1 MSTSSQSDSIAP
13 AADSAAQ
20 TVNSLLL
27 RTYALLQTPLSILKL
42 HQALNAADQ
51 ALAIAAHL
59 HRFDLE
65 PRAYLYRGH
74 VLSAW
79 GRWREAHA
87 AYVRAAS
94 VRGVGFTGTNIRGLT
109 RDCLTMIEFE
119 DVRRQNMRRALEIE
133 GKGKDGLKMVRF
145 RDEENLV
152 LKAFYDY
159 DDDDDTNDDIH
170 DDDETQ
176 SEESHSGLYLIL
188 NGSGEVVGSRES
200 LPDLR
205 SVREITR
212 VMSGKGKPTSPTPS
226 GSQNSGNDGTTTSSL
241 ITATP
246 AEDTSADAV
255 RKRSQVTAQTSTASD
270 ETSPESESKHTT
282 TSSPGQSQNSPSQQG
297 GKSSDEQEVGTGG
310 TKPPS
315 ETDTKPRLGS
325 GAISSLLSALD
336 ENIASPAQE
345 KPLEVS
351 KDGSRQTRN
360 TSLAAIIPDSDI
372 VSPLDLTPSVP
383 HTQFQPSTQ
392 SPTATRPPKKYSESV
407 GEGSQD
413 DESSPSHKVSEK
425 TDATTADPEPELEAV
440 SKRPLYSLSI
450 EVALDSQS
458 VSAVLGKANGLSPQ
472 RPRPIET
479 APRDNVTG
487 HGKNKD
493 EGADN
498 HHILPSAV
506 LQEAEPLT
514 SGSASSESPSPTSV
528 RPLTPR
534 GLVAARERAKR
545 ERERN
550 STQQVMDERLPYPE
564 DSMEFPAPRRCRP
577 ESSQTVTSPGKTQA
591 RDRDVSPVSPIIH
604 TPTPTRPGDIPG
616 FMRSNEPVSPSTPI
630 QNQRLHGSRSSSTD
644 TVVQPPPPVHN
655 TQRRRPLPA
664 GIGAYNN
671 EPDRSGPGFTLRRI
685 KVPPPGALTRTH
697 IFIRP
702 QPLPGGEEE
711 RRMIIQAWNDT
722 FATMPPEFQTML
734 SSRLRYPRYTRDVA
748 ARLRKEEFEKATGES
763 MSSDDYYA
771 LFDLETS
778 NDGMISA
785 LLEWMQGRTW
795 VKVPFVNRI
804 IHQLCRLMYT
814 SAQEEARLRLTYR
827 QDMDAVMEKLDEVET
842 LTRNG
847 DHWGHI
853 PGVVV
858 MSGCSRDA
866 RRWEAFLETARV
878 LALDHQKT
886 EETIENRINDSGEI
900 LQQDLEQLSGILRDM
915 AKNSREVNEYVGAR
929 HQGDQVQR
937 MFQIDNKDLV
947 DSLRILDDQVNRDNE
962 ERRSA
967 VMAFTKIAT
976 QRLEVRQRYAS
987 SLDYAAQHARE
998 PTMLAPGFQPQPPSE
1013 RLGNHPLRSAPNE
1026 MRLSVPVA
1034 SIPSE
1039 APAFATTSRQ
1049 ETPPPR
1055 DGVRFVLSP
1064 RGSQVVEFMDT
1075 TVPPEPSP
1083 VFTDPFSKTWNNLD
1097 LAAARPECLRCPTL
1111 EREISARLAEIKDY
1125 CRILKY
1131 RLDEKLKLES
1141 ALEAVSFREIRAA
1154 MEAIHNYK
1162 KLMDRPEVPESLQ
1175 CIVDLLEMH
1184 GKRVSDQ
1191 VGLLNMSLQ
1200 LGQTGDST
1208 DKMLAETRTT
1218 IRSVKRLADAI
1229 LELKSQ
1235 MALYLEKPF
1244 PKVGDQSGSGEN
1256 EAPENE
1262 KQTRLI
1268 KSLQRQV
1275 QELSERTKRTLEQQ
1289 ATEKLELAR
1298 RVESC
1303 MKEER
1308 DRLRE
1313 QVRTFQ
1319 SKLDMQAEA
1328 QERDSNTEQTVS
1340 DRLRELNRERET
1352 QETELRN
1359 LEAQNN
1365 ALEEQRLKT
1374 TEKLAALETAKEE
1387 SQSELAELARQTQE
1401 LQIKLQAKSEALKWT
1416 SYMTVPRA
1424 VDDASS
1430 DAQQGNRASQLRTE
1444 LISALGKARSDSYR
1458 IFGDQQTR
1466 KALPDIIQ
1474 SVLWPNTK
1482 AKEGIN
1488 ADVPNFW
1495 RLAEFVRRR
1504 KEIIAALGQR
1514 DSHSLQR
1521 AFNLL
1526 EVLHEWN
1533 SDLGAWQTEA
1543 QSAEVW
1549 RSINLLR
1556 SYTNLELGKV
1566 EGLEANASERRKVAG
1581 ALLEQAAA
1589 SEDAEEIKKPWSSLQ
1604 NSLEVQLNG
1613 SADDAPAC
1621 DCKFKPRLCPKHQ
1634 SNGGLMFHN
1643 FMESD
1648 GSRPAEIELTQEAS
1662 EVLQRF
1668 GETFKVSSPV

>member
-1 MSTSSQSDSIAP
+1 MS
-13 AADSAAQ
+13 
-20 TVNSLLL
+20 
-27 RTYALLQTPLSILKL
+27 
-42 HQALNAADQ
+42 
-51 ALAIAAHL
+51 
-59 HRFDLE
+59 E
-65 PRAYLYRGH
+65 
-74 VLSAW
+74 
-79 GRWREAHA
+79 
-87 AYVRAAS
+87 
-94 VRGVGFTGTNIRGLT
+94 
-109 RDCLTMIEFE
+109 
-119 DVRRQNMRRALEIE
+119 
-133 GKGKDGLKMVRF
+133 
-145 RDEENLV
+145 
-152 LKAFYDY
+152 
-159 DDDDDTNDDIH
+159 
-170 DDDETQ
+170 
-176 SEESHSGLYLIL
+176 
-188 NGSGEVVGSRES
+188 
-200 LPDLR
+200 
-205 SVREITR
+205 
-212 VMSGKGKPTSPTPS
+212 KGKPASPTPS
-226 GSQNSGNDGTTTSSL
+226 DSQNSGNDGTTTSSL
-241 ITATP
+241 IIATP
-246 AEDTSADAV
+246 AEETSADAV
-255 RKRSQVTAQTSTASD
+255 RKRSQMTAQASTASD
-270 ETSPESESKHTT
+270 EASPESESKHIT
-282 TSSPGQSQNSPSQQG
+282 TSSSDQSQISSSQQIP
-297 GKSSDEQEVGTGG
+297 KSSDEQEVGPGG
-310 TKPPS
+310 TESSS

-325 GAISSLLSALD
+325 GAISCLLSALD
-336 ENIASPAQE
+336 DEIAPPSWQ
-345 KPLEVS
+345 KPPEIS
-351 KDGSRQTRN
+351 DNGSGQTCN
-360 TSLAAIIPDSDI
+360 TSLAPIVPNPDII
-372 VSPLDLTPSVP
+372 SPLDLTSSSPRA
-383 HTQFQPSTQ
+383 QFQPST
-392 SPTATRPPKKYSESV
+392 STSIALRPPKKKSESV
-407 GEGSQD
+407 DEGSKD
-413 DESSPSHKVSEK
+413 DGSGPSRQVSEE
-425 TDATTADPEPELEAV
+425 TEATAAV
-440 SKRPLYSLSI
+440 SDRFHQNPGPETALGAVSNRPLYSLSI
-450 EVALDSQS
+450 EEALDSQS
-458 VSAVLGKANGLSPQ
+458 MSAVLGRANKPSPQ
-472 RPRPIET
+472 RPLLTET
-479 APRDNVTG
+479 GPMNNVIG
-487 HGKNKD
+487 NGKD
-493 EGADN
+493 VGIGDDDS
-498 HHILPSAV
+498 HILPSAV
-506 LQEAEPLT
+506 LQEAGTLA
-514 SGSASSESPSPTSV
+514 SGPANSETPSPAPV

-534 GLVAARERAKR
+534 GLVAARESAKR
-545 ERERN
+545 ERECN
-550 STQQVMDERLPYPE
+550 GTQQATDERPPYPE
-564 DSMEFPAPRRCRP
+564 DPMEFPAPRRCRP
-577 ESSQTVTSPGKTQA
+577 ESSQTVTSPGESHA
-591 RDRDVSPVSPIIH
+591 RNRDVSPVSPIIH

-630 QNQRLHGSRSSSTD
+630 QNQRRHGSRSSSTD
-644 TVVQPPPPVHN
+644 TIVQPPPPVHN
-655 TQRRRPLPA
+655 HQRRRLLSA
-664 GIGAYNN
+664 GLGAYNN
-671 EPDRSGPGFTLRRI
+671 EPGRSGAGFTLRRI
-685 KVPPPGALTRTH
+685 KVPPPGAPARTH

-711 RRMIIQAWNDT
+711 RRMIIQVWNDT
-722 FATMPPEFQTML
+722 FETMPPEFQTML

-827 QDMDAVMEKLDEVET
+827 QDMDAVMEKLDEVEVKCAAERMERAWRQLDGSVTRQHKFIQQT

-866 RRWEAFLETARV
+866 RRWETFLETARV
-878 LALDHQKT
+878 LALNHRNT
-886 EETIENRINDSGEI
+886 EEIIENRISDSGEI
-900 LQQDLEQLSGILRDM
+900 LQQDLEQLNGVLRDM

-947 DSLRILDDQVNRDNE
+947 DSLRILDDQVKRDND

-998 PTMLAPGFQPQPPSE
+998 STTLAPGFQPQPPTGTF
-1013 RLGNHPLRSAPNE
+1013 GNHSLCSAPNE
-1026 MRLSVPVA
+1026 MRLGVPVA

-1039 APAFATTSRQ
+1039 APAFNTTSQQ

-1075 TVPPEPSP
+1075 TVAPEPSP
-1083 VFTDPFSKTWNNLD
+1083 VFTDPFTETWENLD

-1141 ALEAVSFREIRAA
+1141 ALEAVSERKIREA
-1154 MEAIHNYK
+1154 MEALHNYK
-1162 KLMDRPEVPESLQ
+1162 KLLGRPEVPESLQ

-1191 VGLLNMSLQ
+1191 VGLLTMSLQ
-1200 LGQTGDST
+1200 LGQAGDST

-1218 IRSVKRLADAI
+1218 IRSVTRLADAI

-1244 PKVGDQSGSGEN
+1244 PKTGDQSDSGEKD
-1256 EAPENE
+1256 APENE
-1262 KQTRLI
+1262 KQARLV

-1319 SKLDMQAEA
+1319 SKLEDMQAEA
-1328 QERDSNTEQTVS
+1328 QERDSNTEQIVS
-1340 DRLRELNRERET
+1340 DRLKELNRERET

-1365 ALEEQRLKT
+1365 ALEEQRQKT
-1374 TEKLAALETAKEE
+1374 TDKLAALETAKEE
-1387 SQSELAELARQTQE
+1387 SENELAELARQTQE
-1401 LQIKLQAKSEALKWT
+1401 LQIKLQAKSEAMKWT
-1416 SYMTVPRA
+1416 SYMTIPRA
-1424 VDDASS
+1424 VDDAGS
-1430 DAQQGNRASQLRTE
+1430 DAQQSDRASYLRAE
-1444 LISALGKARSDSYR
+1444 LMAALSKARSESYR

-1466 KALPDIIQ
+1466 KTLPDIIQ
-1474 SVLWPNTK
+1474 SVLWPDTK

-1495 RLAEFVRRR
+1495 RLADFVRRR
-1504 KEIIAALGQR
+1504 KEIIAALEQR
-1514 DSHSLQR
+1514 DLHSLQR

-1533 SDLGAWQTEA
+1533 SNLGAWQTEA
-1543 QSAEVW
+1543 QTAEVW

-1556 SYTNLELGKV
+1556 SYANLGLGKI
-1566 EGLEANASERRKVAG
+1566 EGLEANASERRKVAR
-1581 ALLEQAAA
+1581 ALFEQATA
-1589 SEDAEEIKKPWSSLQ
+1589 SEDAGEIKKPWSSLQ
-1604 NSLEVQLNG
+1604 NSLEVQLNEK
-1613 SADDAPAC
+1613 ADDASAC

-1634 SNGGLMFHN
+1634 TDGGLMFHN

>member
-145 RDEENLV
+145 RDEDMV

-159 DDDDDTNDDIH
+159 DDDDDTNDDID

-205 SVREITR
+205 S
-212 VMSGKGKPTSPTPS
+212 
-226 GSQNSGNDGTTTSSL
+226 
-241 ITATP
+241 A
-246 AEDTSADAV
+246 
-255 RKRSQVTAQTSTASD
+255 STVPD
-270 ETSPESESKHTT
+270 EASPESNSKHTT
-282 TSSPGQSQNSPSQQG
+282 TSSPAQSQTPSP
-297 GKSSDEQEVGTGG
+297 KERRESSDEQNAGPGRM
-310 TKPPS
+310 KPSS
-315 ETDTKPRLGS
+315 EADIKPQLGS
-325 GAISSLLSALD
+325 SALSSLLSALD
-336 ENIASPAQE
+336 DDIVSPAQQ
-345 KPLEVS
+345 KPPDIS
-351 KDGSRQTRN
+351 NDGVPQTRN
-360 TSLAAIIPDSDI
+360 TSLAAIVPDSDI
-372 VSPLDLTPSVP
+372 VSPLDLASSASR
-383 HTQFQPSTQ
+383 TQFQPSTPT
-392 SPTATRPPKKYSESV
+392 PTASRPPKNKSESV
-407 GEGSQD
+407 DEGSRD
-413 DESSPSHKVSEK
+413 DESSPSRKVSEK
-425 TDATTADPEPELEAV
+425 TDATAADPARLRQDLGPEAGLRAV
-440 SKRPLYSLSI
+440 SNRPLYSLSI
-450 EVALDSQS
+450 EEALDSQS
-458 VSAVLGKANGLSPQ
+458 MSAVLGKASKPSP
-472 RPRPIET
+472 RSSLPLEPGSSYD
-479 APRDNVTG
+479 PTG
-487 HGKNKD
+487 HDKD
-493 EGADN
+493 NGEGDDN
-498 HHILPSAV
+498 HHPSAV
-506 LQEAEPLT
+506 LQKGESLA
-514 SGSASSESPSPTSV
+514 SRSASPEITSPASA
-528 RPLTPR
+528 RALTPR
-534 GLVAARERAKR
+534 GEVAARERAKR

-550 STQQVMDERLPYPE
+550 GTQKVMDERPPYPE
-564 DSMEFPAPRRCRP
+564 DPIEFPAPRRCRP
-577 ESSQTVTSPGKTQA
+577 ESSQPVASPGRSHV
-591 RDRDVSPVSPIIH
+591 RDRDVSPISPIIH

-630 QNQRLHGSRSSSTD
+630 QSQRQHGSRSSSTD
-644 TVVQPPPPVHN
+644 TVVQPPPPLHN
-655 TQRRRPLPA
+655 PQRRRPLPA
-664 GIGAYNN
+664 SLGAYNN
-671 EPDRSGPGFTLRRI
+671 EQDRSGPGFTLRRI
-685 KVPPPGALTRTH
+685 KVPPPGAPNRTH
-697 IFIRP
+697 IFIRS

-711 RRMIIQAWNDT
+711 RRMIIQVWNDT

-827 QDMDAVMEKLDEVET
+827 QDMDAVMEKLDEVEVKCAAERMQRAWEQLDGSVRRQHRFIGQT

-866 RRWEAFLETARV
+866 RRWEAFLETARA
-878 LALDHQKT
+878 LALDHRMT
-886 EETIENRINDSGEI
+886 EETMENRINDSEEI
-900 LQQDLEQLSGILRDM
+900 LQQDLEQLSGVLRDM

-947 DSLRILDDQVNRDNE
+947 DSLRILDDQVKRDNDD
-962 ERRSA
+962 RRSA

-987 SLDYAAQHARE
+987 SLDYTTQHTRE
-998 PTMLAPGFQPQPPSE
+998 STTLAPGFQPQPPLG
-1013 RLGNHPLRSAPNE
+1013 RLENHPLRSAPNE

-1039 APAFATTSRQ
+1039 ASAFETTSQQ

-1083 VFTDPFSKTWNNLD
+1083 VFTDPFAKTWENVD
-1097 LAAARPECLRCPTL
+1097 LAAARPECLRCLTL

-1141 ALEAVSFREIRAA
+1141 ALEAVSERKIREA

-1162 KLMDRPEVPESLQ
+1162 KLLDRPEVPESLQ
-1175 CIVDLLEMH
+1175 CIVDLVEMH

-1191 VGLLNMSLQ
+1191 VGLLNRSLQ
-1200 LGQTGDST
+1200 LGQAGDST
-1208 DKMLAETRTT
+1208 EKMLAETRTT

-1235 MALYLEKPF
+1235 MTLYLEKPF
-1244 PKVGDQSGSGEN
+1244 AKTGGQSSSSEN

-1303 MKEER
+1303 MNEES

-1319 SKLDMQAEA
+1319 SKLEDMQAEA

-1340 DRLRELNRERET
+1340 DRLRELNKERET

-1365 ALEEQRLKT
+1365 ALEEQRQKT
-1374 TEKLAALETAKEE
+1374 TNKLAALETAKEE
-1387 SQSELAELARQTQE
+1387 SQNELAELARQTQE
-1401 LQIKLQAKSEALKWT
+1401 LQIKLQAKSEALNWT

-1424 VDDASS
+1424 MDDAGS
-1430 DAQQGNRASQLRTE
+1430 DAQRTDRGSQLRTE
-1444 LISALGKARSDSYR
+1444 LMSALGKARSESYR

-1466 KALPDIIQ
+1466 KTLPDIIQ
-1474 SVLWPNTK
+1474 SVLWPDTK

-1495 RLAEFVRRR
+1495 RLADFVRRR
-1504 KEIIAALGQR
+1504 KEIIAALEQR
-1514 DSHSLQR
+1514 DPHSLQR

-1533 SDLGAWQTEA
+1533 SNLGAWQTEA
-1543 QSAEVW
+1543 QTAEVW

-1556 SYTNLELGKV
+1556 SYANLELGKI
-1566 EGLEANASERRKVAG
+1566 EGLDANASERRKVARE
-1581 ALLEQAAA
+1581 LFEQAAA
-1589 SEDAEEIKKPWSSLQ
+1589 SEDAGEIKKPWTSLQ
-1604 NSLEVQLNG
+1604 NSLEVQLNEN
-1613 SADDAPAC
+1613 ADDAPAC

-1634 SNGGLMFHN
+1634 TDGGLMFHN

-1668 GETFKVSSPV
+1668 GETFQVSSPV

>member
-145 RDEENLV
+145 RDEDMV

-159 DDDDDTNDDIH
+159 DDDDDTNDDID

-205 SVREITR
+205 S
-212 VMSGKGKPTSPTPS
+212 
-226 GSQNSGNDGTTTSSL
+226 
-241 ITATP
+241 A
-246 AEDTSADAV
+246 
-255 RKRSQVTAQTSTASD
+255 STVPD
-270 ETSPESESKHTT
+270 EASPESNSKHTT
-282 TSSPGQSQNSPSQQG
+282 TSSPAQSQTPSP
-297 GKSSDEQEVGTGG
+297 KERRESSDEQNAGPGRM
-310 TKPPS
+310 KPSS
-315 ETDTKPRLGS
+315 EADIKPQLGS
-325 GAISSLLSALD
+325 SALSSLLSALD
-336 ENIASPAQE
+336 DDIVSPAQQ
-345 KPLEVS
+345 KPPDIS
-351 KDGSRQTRN
+351 NDGVPQTRN
-360 TSLAAIIPDSDI
+360 TSLAAIVPDSDI
-372 VSPLDLTPSVP
+372 VSPLDLASSASR
-383 HTQFQPSTQ
+383 TQFQPSTPT
-392 SPTATRPPKKYSESV
+392 PTASRPPKNKSESV
-407 GEGSQD
+407 DEGSRD
-413 DESSPSHKVSEK
+413 DESSPSRKVSEK
-425 TDATTADPEPELEAV
+425 TDATAADPARLRQDLGPEAGLRAV
-440 SKRPLYSLSI
+440 SNRPLYSLSI
-450 EVALDSQS
+450 EEALDSQS
-458 VSAVLGKANGLSPQ
+458 MSAVLGKAS
-472 RPRPIET
+472 
-479 APRDNVTG
+479 
-487 HGKNKD
+487 K
-493 EGADN
+493 
-498 HHILPSAV
+498 
-506 LQEAEPLT
+506 
-514 SGSASSESPSPTSV
+514 PSP
-528 RPLTPR
+528 
-534 GLVAARERAKR
+534 
-545 ERERN
+545 
-550 STQQVMDERLPYPE
+550 
-564 DSMEFPAPRRCRP
+564 
-577 ESSQTVTSPGKTQA
+577 
-591 RDRDVSPVSPIIH
+591 
-604 TPTPTRPGDIPG
+604 
-616 FMRSNEPVSPSTPI
+616 
-630 QNQRLHGSRSSSTD
+630 RSSL
-644 TVVQPPPPVHN
+644 
-655 TQRRRPLPA
+655 PLEP
-664 GIGAYNN
+664 GSSYDPTGAYNN
-671 EPDRSGPGFTLRRI
+671 EQDRSGPGFTLRRI
-685 KVPPPGALTRTH
+685 KVPPPGAPNRTH
-697 IFIRP
+697 IFIRS

-711 RRMIIQAWNDT
+711 RRMIIQVWNDT

-827 QDMDAVMEKLDEVET
+827 QDMDAVMEKLDEVEVKCAAERMQRAWEQLDGSVRRQHRFIGQT

-866 RRWEAFLETARV
+866 RRWEAFLETARA
-878 LALDHQKT
+878 LAFDHRMT
-886 EETIENRINDSGEI
+886 EETMENRINDSEEI
-900 LQQDLEQLSGILRDM
+900 LQQDLEQLSGVLRDM

-947 DSLRILDDQVNRDNE
+947 DSLRILDDQVKRDNDD
-962 ERRSA
+962 RRSA

-987 SLDYAAQHARE
+987 SLDFTTQHARE
-998 PTMLAPGFQPQPPSE
+998 STTLAPGFQPPPPPPG
-1013 RLGNHPLRSAPNE
+1013 RLENHPLRSAPNE

-1039 APAFATTSRQ
+1039 APAFETTSQQ

-1075 TVPPEPSP
+1075 TVPSEPSP
-1083 VFTDPFSKTWNNLD
+1083 VFTNPFTKTWENVD

-1141 ALEAVSFREIRAA
+1141 ALEAVSERKIREA

-1162 KLMDRPEVPESLQ
+1162 KLLDRPEVPESLQ
-1175 CIVDLLEMH
+1175 CIVGLVEMH

-1191 VGLLNMSLQ
+1191 VGLLNRSLQ
-1200 LGQTGDST
+1200 LGQAGDST
-1208 DKMLAETRTT
+1208 EKMLAETRTT
-1218 IRSVKRLADAI
+1218 VRSVKRLADAI

-1235 MALYLEKPF
+1235 MTLYLEKPF
-1244 PKVGDQSGSGEN
+1244 AKTGGQSSSSEN

-1303 MKEER
+1303 MKEES

-1319 SKLDMQAEA
+1319 SKLEDMQAEA

-1340 DRLRELNRERET
+1340 DRLRELNKERET

-1365 ALEEQRLKT
+1365 ALEEQRQKT
-1374 TEKLAALETAKEE
+1374 TNKLAALETAKEE
-1387 SQSELAELARQTQE
+1387 SQNELAELARQTQE

-1424 VDDASS
+1424 MDDAGS
-1430 DAQQGNRASQLRTE
+1430 DAQRTDRGYQLRTE
-1444 LISALGKARSDSYR
+1444 LMSALGKARSESYR

-1466 KALPDIIQ
+1466 KTLPDIIQ
-1474 SVLWPNTK
+1474 SVLWPDTK

-1495 RLAEFVRRR
+1495 RLADFVRRR
-1504 KEIIAALGQR
+1504 KEIIAALEQR
-1514 DSHSLQR
+1514 DPHSLQR

-1533 SDLGAWQTEA
+1533 SNLGAWQTEA
-1543 QSAEVW
+1543 QTAEVW

-1556 SYTNLELGKV
+1556 SYANLELGKI
-1566 EGLEANASERRKVAG
+1566 EGLDANASERRKVARE
-1581 ALLEQAAA
+1581 LFEQAAA
-1589 SEDAEEIKKPWSSLQ
+1589 SEDAGEIKKPWTSLQ
-1604 NSLEVQLNG
+1604 NSLEVQLNEN
-1613 SADDAPAC
+1613 ADDAPAC

-1634 SNGGLMFHN
+1634 TDGGLMFHN

-1668 GETFKVSSPV
+1668 GETFQVSSPV

>member
-20 TVNSLLL
+20 TVNTLLL

-94 VRGVGFTGTNIRGLT
+94 ARGVG
-109 RDCLTMIEFE
+109 
-119 DVRRQNMRRALEIE
+119 
-133 GKGKDGLKMVRF
+133 
-145 RDEENLV
+145 
-152 LKAFYDY
+152 
-159 DDDDDTNDDIH
+159 
-170 DDDETQ
+170 
-176 SEESHSGLYLIL
+176 
-188 NGSGEVVGSRES
+188 
-200 LPDLR
+200 
-205 SVREITR
+205 
-212 VMSGKGKPTSPTPS
+212 
-226 GSQNSGNDGTTTSSL
+226 
-241 ITATP
+241 
-246 AEDTSADAV
+246 
-255 RKRSQVTAQTSTASD
+255 SQVTAQTSASD
-270 ETSPESESKHTT
+270 EVSPASASRHST
-282 TSSPGQSQNSPSQQG
+282 TSSPDQSQISSSQQRQ
-297 GKSSDEQEVGTGG
+297 KSSDEEEVGPGG
-310 TKPPS
+310 TGSSS

-325 GAISSLLSALD
+325 GALGCLLSALD
-336 ENIASPAQE
+336 DDIASPAQE
-345 KPLEVS
+345 KPPETP
-351 KDGSRQTRN
+351 KDESRQTRN
-360 TSLAAIIPDSDI
+360 TSLAPIVPNPDI
-372 VSPLDLTPSVP
+372 VSPLDLTSSAPRA
-383 HTQFQPSTQ
+383 QFQPST
-392 SPTATRPPKKYSESV
+392 STPIASRPPSKKSESV
-407 GEGSQD
+407 DEGSKD
-413 DESSPSHKVSEK
+413 DGSGPNRKVSEE
-425 TDATTADPEPELEAV
+425 TDAAAADSGRFHQHPSPKTALGAV
-440 SKRPLYSLSI
+440 SNRPLYSLSI
-450 EVALDSQS
+450 EEALDSQS
-458 VSAVLGKANGLSPQ
+458 MSAVLGRANKPSPQ
-472 RPRPIET
+472 GPLSTET
-479 APRDNVTG
+479 GSRNNVTG
-487 HGKNKD
+487 NSKGDD
-493 EGADN
+493 EGDDDSY
-498 HHILPSAV
+498 ILPSAA
-506 LQEAEPLT
+506 LQEAKTLV
-514 SGSASSESPSPTSV
+514 SGSANSESPSPAPV

-545 ERERN
+545 EKERN
-550 STQQVMDERLPYPE
+550 GTQQVTDERPPYPE
-564 DSMEFPAPRRCRP
+564 DPMEFPAPRRCRP
-577 ESSQTVTSPGKTQA
+577 ESSQTVTSPGDSHA
-591 RDRDVSPVSPIIH
+591 RNRDVSPVSPIIH

-630 QNQRLHGSRSSSTD
+630 QNQRQHGSRSSSTD
-644 TVVQPPPPVHN
+644 TIVQPPPPVHN
-655 TQRRRPLPA
+655 PQRRRLLPA
-664 GIGAYNN
+664 GLGAYNN
-671 EPDRSGPGFTLRRI
+671 EPDRSGAGFTLRRV
-685 KVPPPGALTRTH
+685 KVPPPGAPTRTH

-711 RRMIIQAWNDT
+711 RRRIIQVWNDT

-734 SSRLRYPRYTRDVA
+734 SSRLRYPLYTRDVA

-827 QDMDAVMEKLDEVET
+827 QDMDAVMEKLDEVEVKCAAERMQMAWEQLDGSLRRQHKFIQQT

-866 RRWEAFLETARV
+866 RRWETFLETARV
-878 LALDHQKT
+878 LALDHRNT
-886 EETIENRINDSGEI
+886 EEIIENRINDSGEI
-900 LQQDLEQLSGILRDM
+900 LQRDLEQLNGVLRDM

-947 DSLRILDDQVNRDNE
+947 DSLRILDDQVKRNND

-998 PTMLAPGFQPQPPSE
+998 STTLAPGFQPQPPTGIF
-1013 RLGNHPLRSAPNE
+1013 GNHPLRSAPNE

-1039 APAFATTSRQ
+1039 APAFDTTSQQ

-1075 TVPPEPSP
+1075 TVAPEPSP
-1083 VFTDPFSKTWNNLD
+1083 VFTDPFTKTWENLD
-1097 LAAARPECLRCPTL
+1097 PAAARPECLRCPTL

-1141 ALEAVSFREIRAA
+1141 ALEAVSERKIREA
-1154 MEAIHNYK
+1154 MEALHNYK
-1162 KLMDRPEVPESLQ
+1162 MLLDRPEVPESLQ

-1184 GKRVSDQ
+1184 GKRVFDQ

-1200 LGQTGDST
+1200 LGQAGDST

-1244 PKVGDQSGSGEN
+1244 PKTGNQSGSGEK

-1308 DRLRE
+1308 DRLKE

-1319 SKLDMQAEA
+1319 SKLEDMQTEA
-1328 QERDSNTEQTVS
+1328 QERDSNAEQTVS

-1365 ALEEQRLKT
+1365 ALEEQRQKT
-1374 TEKLAALETAKEE
+1374 TDKLAALETAKQE
-1387 SQSELAELARQTQE
+1387 SENELAKLARQTQE

-1424 VDDASS
+1424 VDDAGS
-1430 DAQQGNRASQLRTE
+1430 DAQHSDRASQLRTE
-1444 LISALGKARSDSYR
+1444 LMSALSKARSESYR

-1466 KALPDIIQ
+1466 KTLPDIIQ
-1474 SVLWPNTK
+1474 NVLWPDTK

-1495 RLAEFVRRR
+1495 RLADFVRRR

-1533 SDLGAWQTEA
+1533 SNLGAWQTEA
-1543 QSAEVW
+1543 QTAEVW

-1556 SYTNLELGKV
+1556 SYANLELGKI
-1566 EGLEANASERRKVAG
+1566 EGLEANASERRKIAG
-1581 ALLEQAAA
+1581 ALFEQATA
-1589 SEDAEEIKKPWSSLQ
+1589 SEDAGEIKKPWSSLQ
-1604 NSLEVQLNG
+1604 NSLEVQLNEK
-1613 SADDAPAC
+1613 ADDAPAC

-1634 SNGGLMFHN
+1634 TGGGLMFHN

>member
-188 NGSGEVVGSRES
+188 NGSGEV
-200 LPDLR
+200 
-205 SVREITR
+205 IC
-212 VMSGKGKPTSPTPS
+212 
-226 GSQNSGNDGTTTSSL
+226 QQ
-241 ITATP
+241 I
-246 AEDTSADAV
+246 ADAM
-255 RKRSQVTAQTSTASD
+255 TSD

-487 HGKNKD
+487 HGS
-493 EGADN
+493 GAPNFGISQLRIPFTYICETFDTER
-498 HHILPSAV
+498 A
-506 LQEAEPLT
+506 
-514 SGSASSESPSPTSV
+514 SGSA
-528 RPLTPR
+528 
-534 GLVAARERAKR
+534 
-545 ERERN
+545 
-550 STQQVMDERLPYPE
+550 
-564 DSMEFPAPRRCRP
+564 
-577 ESSQTVTSPGKTQA
+577 
-591 RDRDVSPVSPIIH
+591 
-604 TPTPTRPGDIPG
+604 PGDIPG

-827 QDMDAVMEKLDEVET
+827 QDMDAVMEKLDEVEVKCAAERMQRAWEQLDGSTRRQHTFIGQT